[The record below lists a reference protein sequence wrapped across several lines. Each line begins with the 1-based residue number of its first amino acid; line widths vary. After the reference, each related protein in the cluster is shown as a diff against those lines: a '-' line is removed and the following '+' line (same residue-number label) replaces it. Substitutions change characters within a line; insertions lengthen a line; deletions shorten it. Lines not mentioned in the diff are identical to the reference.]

1 MYERHRVKIEEF
13 CHFIKRY
20 SIKFEYDVVCVKKE
34 DINEEKTKDEWKEE
48 FIVYIKRTD
57 IKDY

>member
-1 MYERHRVKIEEF
+1 MKIEEF